1 MAIREPS
8 SRREQWQLKIGR
20 LNSESVEIRTAFESY
35 LNKSYSAAIQ
45 AKEREELLDKYSRNE
60 TSIVIDA
67 YQSESQSL
75 HRSNVTTEGILGMGQ
90 ATLQAL
96 SLQRS
101 RLKGAKKKMLDVA
114 NVLGI
119 SHSVIRMIEGREK
132 VDALIVYGGMIFV
145 TLIVLGIYIWK
156 KIYV

>member
-1 MAIREPS
+1 MNNR
-8 SRREQWQLKIGR
+8 KIGR

-101 RLKGAKKKMLDVA
+101 RLKVF
-114 NVLGI
+114 
-119 SHSVIRMIEGREK
+119 VIN
-132 VDALIVYGGMIFV
+132 LC
-145 TLIVLGIYIWK
+145 
-156 KIYV
+156 